1 MPTASEIS
9 YQRLSHSLLFL
20 SPLKITIMNY
30 CNISV
35 KSIISSCAVV
45 FMLPATAGLFDASP
59 SDKVKSAVINSDTGL
74 TYKQF
79 FSGYKYAKSVNWSE
93 TKIEGGV

>member
-1 MPTASEIS
+1 
-9 YQRLSHSLLFL
+9 
-20 SPLKITIMNY
+20 
-30 CNISV
+30 
-35 KSIISSCAVV
+35 
-45 FMLPATAGLFDASP
+45 MLPATAGLFDASP